1 MQGAENAS
9 ASEKKS
15 CHSFDQIKG
24 KAIQFLFTGHIW
36 HDISYTYDTF
46 RDRTWHIDTFFAKVC
61 IYQVQSK
68 YCSHKYAWRGRSL
81 RFVDNLFIQK
91 IYSFTY

>member
-46 RDRTWHIDTFFAKVC
+46 RDRIWHIDTFFAKVC
-61 IYQVQSK
+61 IYQVRTVTNMHGAVGDQ
-68 YCSHKYAWRGRSL
+68 
-81 RFVDNLFIQK
+81 FIQTNK
-91 IYSFTY
+91 FITFTY